1 MRTDLG
7 GEGAGAPVRE
17 SVSSVVESI
26 SLGEAGRRAVA
37 DSYSAGHAFFVRP
50 DAEKRLCIGPH
61 GCGFRPFGVEHSGK
75 PDHPDRIESFTISR
89 RFAQFGRGLASPAGR
104 RLHNALLRLFDVL
117 EPVAEDLMRSWAAE
131 IAGPERAEAL
141 RGGLVAWSLVQMNS
155 SLSTG
160 GQEFINSDHD
170 DGTLL
175 TLCNADG
182 PGLEIEQV
190 GGEFRARAPI
200 ADQMTVLP
208 GEVAW
213 LLSGGLIKPRRHRVR
228 GGVAG
233 RRQSLLFFADLEPA
247 LCEPWETSPINA
259 GVDIGSRVL
268 TTPGEFG
275 LPHLP
280 PDGWTQ

>member
-1 MRTDLG
+1 MRTGL
-7 GEGAGAPVRE
+7 EGNNAGAAARE
-17 SVSSVVESI
+17 SAPSIVESI
-26 SLGEAGRRAVA
+26 SLGETGRRAIA

-50 DAEKRLCIGPH
+50 EAEKLACFGPH
-61 GCGFRPFGVEHSGK
+61 GCGFRPYGIEHSGE
-75 PDHPDRIESFTISR
+75 PDHPDRIESFTVSR
-89 RFAQFGRGLASPAGR
+89 RFSQFGRELISPTGR
-104 RLHNALLRLFDVL
+104 RLHKALLRLFDVL
-117 EPVAEDLMRSWAAE
+117 EPVAEDLMRSWATE
-131 IAGPERAEAL
+131 IAGRERAEAL
-141 RGGLVAWSLVQMNS
+141 RGGLSAWSLVQMNC

-160 GQEFINSDHD
+160 GQELINSDHD

-182 PGLEIEQV
+182 PGLEIEQE
-190 GGEFRARAPI
+190 GGEFRTRAPI

-247 LCEPWETSPINA
+247 LSEPWAASPINA
-259 GVDIGSRVL
+259 GIDIGSRVL
-268 TTPGEFG
+268 TSPGEFG
-275 LPHLP
+275 LPPLP
-280 PDGWTQ
+280 PGGSVQ